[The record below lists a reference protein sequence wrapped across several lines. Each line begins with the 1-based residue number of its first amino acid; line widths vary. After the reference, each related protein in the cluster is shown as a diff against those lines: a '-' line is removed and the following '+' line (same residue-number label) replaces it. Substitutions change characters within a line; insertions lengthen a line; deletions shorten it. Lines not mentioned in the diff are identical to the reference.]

1 MAATMYPSSSTLSF
15 GGHDMAASMSGTQL
29 QPCHNDWAAPRL
41 QSARP
46 SWTRT
51 DDSTTKAQPP
61 SPGEA
66 RTNFG
71 ERQAQ

>member
-1 MAATMYPSSSTLSF
+1 MAATMLREVAGLLPATSTTTTTLL
-15 GGHDMAASMSGTQL
+15 H
-29 QPCHNDWAAPRL
+29 DWAASRL
-41 QSARP
+41 QSASP